1 MSALLLKQNVF
12 FLSLPQMLFCT
23 LCQARH
29 AMKSLKIKGPVPV
42 QAIVDR
48 DNGVYLLKTL
58 G

>member
-1 MSALLLKQNVF
+1 
-12 FLSLPQMLFCT
+12 
-23 LCQARH
+23 
-29 AMKSLKIKGPVPV
+29 MKSLKIKGPVPV